1 MVLVNRYKDD
11 HEQLEKLTTKI
22 YPYLNIKDVLSD
34 TRTIKSLID
43 DLISAL
49 DIHLAVEDKSLYPL
63 LLNHTNQEI
72 KSTVQSFIDE
82 MGEIR
87 QTVLL
92 YRRKW
97 TSISKIQ
104 EEPNKF
110 IGETSIILEALITR
124 MNKENLELF
133 TLLGK
138 EDEESTSEY

>member
-87 QTVLL
+87 QTVKNS
-92 YRRKW
+92 RGA
-97 TSISKIQ
+97 Q
-104 EEPNKF
+104 
-110 IGETSIILEALITR
+110 
-124 MNKENLELF
+124 
-133 TLLGK
+133 
-138 EDEESTSEY
+138 

>member
-124 MNKENLELF
+124 MHKENLELF

>member
-1 MVLVNRYKDD
+1 MVQVNRYKDD
-11 HEQLEKLTTKI
+11 HEHLEKLSTKI
-22 YPYLNIKDVLSD
+22 YPYLNVKDVLND

-72 KSTVQSFIDE
+72 ENTVKSFIDE

-92 YRRKW
+92 YRKKW
-97 TSISKIQ
+97 TSIPRIQ
-104 EEPNKF
+104 DDPNKF

-124 MNKENLELF
+124 MRREDLELF

-138 EDEESTSEY
+138 EDEESTSKC

>member
-1 MVLVNRYKDD
+1 MVLVDRYKDD
-11 HEQLEKLTTKI
+11 HEELEKLTTKI
-22 YPYLNIKDVLSD
+22 YPYLNIKDVLRN
-34 TRTIKSLID
+34 TRTIKSFID

-104 EEPNKF
+104 EEADKF
-110 IGETSIILEALITR
+110 IGETSLILEALITR
-124 MNKENLELF
+124 MKRENLELF
-133 TLLGK
+133 TLLGQ
-138 EDEESTSEY
+138 EEESISKY